1 MNVKAI
7 SGAALIA
14 IALAGCVTDEQIAQQ
29 QQAQQLAR
37 EGRCMSFG
45 YQPRTSDFSHC
56 MQASYALEQQMAAAQ
71 RQAAIQDLGTRL
83 QNAGAAMQSINPP
96 MPAPP
101 PLILP
106 PRQTVCNVSTNGRVV
121 TCN

>member
-7 SGAALIA
+7 SAAVLIA
-14 IALAGCVTDEQIAQQ
+14 IALVGCVTDEQIAQQ

-45 YQPRTSDFSHC
+45 YQLRTSDFSHC

-71 RQAAIQDLGTRL
+71 RQAAVQDLGTRL

-96 MPAPP
+96 MPSPP
-101 PLILP
+101 PQQVLP
-106 PRQTVCNVSTNGRVV
+106 PRQTRCDFFQNQMVCN
-121 TCN
+121 

>member
-1 MNVKAI
+1 MNVKVI
-7 SGAALIA
+7 FGAPLIV

-56 MQASYALEQQMAAAQ
+56 MQASYALEQQTAAAQ

>member
-1 MNVKAI
+1 MIIKAI
-7 SGAALIA
+7 SGAVLIA
-14 IALAGCVTDEQIAQQ
+14 VTLAGCVTDEQIAQQ

-56 MQASYALEQQMAAAQ
+56 MQASYALEQQMAVAQ
-71 RQAAIQDLGTRL
+71 RQAAIQDLSARL
-83 QNAGAAMQSINPP
+83 RNAGAAMQAINPP
-96 MPAPP
+96 PSAPP

-106 PRQTVCNVSTNGRVV
+106 PRQTVCTSIGNTT